1 MKIIII
7 GASGTVGRAVTE
19 ALSRRHEVI
28 RVGRTQG
35 DEQVDITSQASVQAL
50 FEKVGRVDAIVSASG
65 GLYFGPLATMKD
77 SDFNQGLQDKLLGQ
91 VRLALTGQHYLNDGG
106 SITLISGI
114 VAHEPI
120 AQGVNATTVNAA
132 LEGFVRAAACELP
145 RGIRINLIS
154 PTVLTE
160 SVETYDGFF
169 PGFESVPAA
178 AVAQAYRRSV
188 EGVQTGRCIRWVTEP
203 YGRKSAPASGGLP
216 LRPARPGVNLRL
228 RWPPFVHFA
237 YR

>member
-1 MKIIII
+1 MTD
-7 GASGTVGRAVTE
+7 GE
-19 ALSRRHEVI
+19 
-28 RVGRTQG
+28 
-35 DEQVDITSQASVQAL
+35 
-50 FEKVGRVDAIVSASG
+50 
-65 GLYFGPLATMKD
+65 
-77 SDFNQGLQDKLLGQ
+77 FNRGLQDKLLGQ
-91 VRLALTGQHYLNDGG
+91 VRLALTGQHYLNEGG

-160 SVETYDGFF
+160 SAEAYDGFF

-178 AVAQAYRRSV
+178 TVAQAYRRSV
-188 EGVQTGRCIRWVTEP
+188 EGVQSGRV
-203 YGRKSAPASGGLP
+203 YKVG
-216 LRPARPGVNLRL
+216 
-228 RWPPFVHFA
+228 
-237 YR
+237 Y

>member
-1 MKIIII
+1 MKIVII

-19 ALSRRHEVI
+19 ELSRRHEVI

-50 FEKVGRVDAIVSASG
+50 FEKIGPVDAIVSASG

-91 VRLALTGQHYLNDGG
+91 VRLALTGQHYLNEGG

-160 SVETYDGFF
+160 SVERTTASSRALKAC
-169 PGFESVPAA
+169 PPRPWRRPIAA
-178 AVAQAYRRSV
+178 AWKACRA
-188 EGVQTGRCIRWVTEP
+188 GGCIRWVTEP
-203 YGRKSAPASGGLP
+203 YGRRSAPASGAPP
-216 LRPARPGVNLRL
+216 LRPARARRQSAPALAPIR
-228 RWPPFVHFA
+228 
-237 YR
+237 

>member
-7 GASGTVGRAVTE
+7 GASGTVGRAVVQE
-19 ALSRRHEVI
+19 LSQRHEVI

-35 DEQVDITSQASVQAL
+35 DYQVDITSQESVQSL
-50 FEKVGRVDAIVSASG
+50 FENIGRIDAIVSATG
-65 GLYFGPLATMKD
+65 NLFFGPLETMTD
-77 SDFNQGLQDKLLGQ
+77 NDFNQGLQDKLLGQ

-120 AQGVNATTVNAA
+120 AQGVNATTVNAG

-145 RGIRINLIS
+145 RGMRINLIS

-160 SVETYDGFF
+160 SAAAYDGFF

-178 AVAQAYRRSV
+178 SVAQAYRRSV
-188 EGVQTGRCIRWVTEP
+188 EGVQTGRIYKVG
-203 YGRKSAPASGGLP
+203 Y
-216 LRPARPGVNLRL
+216 
-228 RWPPFVHFA
+228 
-237 YR
+237 

>member
-19 ALSRRHEVI
+19 ELSQRHEVV
-28 RVGRTQG
+28 RVGRTRG
-35 DEQVDITSQASVQAL
+35 DYQVDITSQQSVLSL
-50 FEKVGRVDAIVSASG
+50 FEKAGRVDAIVSATG
-65 GLYFGPLATMKD
+65 NLFFGPLDTMTD
-77 SDFNQGLQDKLLGQ
+77 RDFDQGLQDKLLGQ
-91 VRLALTGQHYLNDGG
+91 IRLALTGQHYLNDGG

-120 AQGVNATTVNAA
+120 AQGVNATTVNAG

-160 SVETYDGFF
+160 SAIAYDAFF

-178 AVAQAYRRSV
+178 SVAQAYRRSV
-188 EGVQTGRCIRWVTEP
+188 EGIQNGRIYKVG
-203 YGRKSAPASGGLP
+203 Y
-216 LRPARPGVNLRL
+216 
-228 RWPPFVHFA
+228 
-237 YR
+237 

>member
-7 GASGTVGRAVTE
+7 GASGTVGRAVAQE
-19 ALSRRHEVI
+19 LSQCHEVI

-35 DEQVDITSQASVQAL
+35 DYQVDITSQESVQSL
-50 FEKVGRVDAIVSASG
+50 FENIGRIDAIVSATG
-65 GLYFGPLATMKD
+65 NLFFGPLETMTD
-77 SDFNQGLQDKLLGQ
+77 NDFNQGLQDKLLGQ

-120 AQGVNATTVNAA
+120 AQGVNATTVNAG

-145 RGIRINLIS
+145 RGMRINLIS

-160 SVETYDGFF
+160 SAVAYDGFF

-178 AVAQAYRRSV
+178 SVAQAYRRSV
-188 EGVQTGRCIRWVTEP
+188 EGVQTGRIYNVG
-203 YGRKSAPASGGLP
+203 Y
-216 LRPARPGVNLRL
+216 
-228 RWPPFVHFA
+228 
-237 YR
+237 

>member
-7 GASGTVGRAVTE
+7 GASGTVGRAVAQE
-19 ALSRRHEVI
+19 LNQRHEVI

-35 DEQVDITSQASVQAL
+35 DYQVDITSQQSVQNL
-50 FEKVGRVDAIVSASG
+50 FAKTGRVDAIVSATG
-65 GLYFGPLATMKD
+65 NLFFGPLATMTD
-77 SDFNQGLQDKLLGQ
+77 GDFNQGLQDKLLGQ
-91 VRLALTGQHYLNDGG
+91 IRLALTGQHYLNDGG

-120 AQGVNATTVNAA
+120 AQGVNATTVNAG

-160 SVETYDGFF
+160 SAAAYDGFF
-169 PGFESVPAA
+169 PGFTSVPTAS
-178 AVAQAYRRSV
+178 VAQAYRRSV
-188 EGVQTGRCIRWVTEP
+188 EGVQSGRIYKVG
-203 YGRKSAPASGGLP
+203 Y
-216 LRPARPGVNLRL
+216 
-228 RWPPFVHFA
+228 
-237 YR
+237 